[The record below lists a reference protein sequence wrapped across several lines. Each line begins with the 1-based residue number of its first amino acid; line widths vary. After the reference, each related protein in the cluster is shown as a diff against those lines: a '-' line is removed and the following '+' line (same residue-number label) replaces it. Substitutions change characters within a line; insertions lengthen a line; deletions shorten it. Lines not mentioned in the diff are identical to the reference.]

1 MNLINNI
8 TTGFFTAA
16 LLSTG
21 INTAQTSD
29 AVTEILNTR
38 NKTIEEI
45 ERICDSAPTRNK
57 CYTSELRLLFANL
70 TQKDPATYIPSN
82 EELKFYQQDMDK
94 QLSGDCHSSK
104 GCDLTRTQIL
114 LYSDVSKNG
123 QNLSIWLLEE
133 TKGNERI
140 YSFIGASKIS
150 SGYPDPKP
158 RKPANETKFA
168 TGTGVYT
175 TNPNITGAI
184 GYRAEGTK
192 NKNGIRG
199 FGERGNRVY
208 DVGPMKTKRAWN
220 GENMEI
226 RFMIHSTDPMLEAKF
241 GSQASQ
247 GCLRIPKTIN
257 RFLEYSGALDAGYDS
272 AIERSKG
279 AIRVNALGLL
289 GRNPRFSPI
298 SGSLLVI
305 GNSDTILASS
315 SL

>member
-21 INTAQTSD
+21 VNTTQASD

-45 ERICDSAPTRNK
+45 ERICNSAPTRNK
-57 CYTSELRLLFANL
+57 CYASELRSLFANL

-82 EELKFYQQDMDK
+82 EELKYYQQDMDK
-94 QLSGDCHSSK
+94 QLSEDCHSSK

-133 TKGNERI
+133 TKGNERT

-150 SGYPDPKP
+150 SGYPDSKP
-158 RKPANETKFA
+158 RKLAKETKFA

-199 FGERGNRVY
+199 F
-208 DVGPMKTKRAWN
+208 
-220 GENMEI
+220 
-226 RFMIHSTDPMLEAKF
+226 
-241 GSQASQ
+241 
-247 GCLRIPKTIN
+247 
-257 RFLEYSGALDAGYDS
+257 
-272 AIERSKG
+272 
-279 AIRVNALGLL
+279 
-289 GRNPRFSPI
+289 
-298 SGSLLVI
+298 
-305 GNSDTILASS
+305 
-315 SL
+315 

>member
-1 MNLINNI
+1 MNLSHN
-8 TTGFFTAA
+8 TAA
-16 LLSTG
+16 SFLVGTFLSVG
-21 INTAQTSD
+21 ISTARATD
-29 AVTEILNTR
+29 PVNEILDTR
-38 NKTIEEI
+38 NKTID
-45 ERICDSAPTRNK
+45 RVQKICTSFPAQNE
-57 CYTSELRLLFANL
+57 CYTLELRSLFMNL
-70 TQKDPATYIPSN
+70 TKNDPAAYVPSD
-82 EELKFYQQDMDK
+82 EELKYYQQDMDK
-94 QLSGDCHSSK
+94 QLSENCHSSN

-133 TKGNERI
+133 TKGDERK

-208 DVGPMKTKRAWN
+208 DVGPMRTKRAWN

-226 RFMIHSTDPMLEAKF
+226 RFMIHSTDPMLETKF
-241 GSQASQ
+241 
-247 GCLRIPKTIN
+247 
-257 RFLEYSGALDAGYDS
+257 
-272 AIERSKG
+272 
-279 AIRVNALGLL
+279 
-289 GRNPRFSPI
+289 
-298 SGSLLVI
+298 
-305 GNSDTILASS
+305 
-315 SL
+315 